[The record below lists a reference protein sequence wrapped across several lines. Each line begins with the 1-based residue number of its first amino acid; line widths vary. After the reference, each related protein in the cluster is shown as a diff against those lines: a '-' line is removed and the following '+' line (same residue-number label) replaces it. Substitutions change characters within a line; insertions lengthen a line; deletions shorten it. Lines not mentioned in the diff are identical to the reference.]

1 MKKTLIIEIPE
12 PCNEKWSEMEPT
24 ANGRACARCERE
36 LIDFT
41 TFSDR
46 QLADYVSKH
55 NGKLCGH
62 FSSRQLNNNLLP
74 VSPIAIGAAS
84 YTGLSLPALAPLAV
98 TLTANPVQAQVTPP
112 PTETVSQKNPIKS
125 PPEEHIVNGMVTDVE
140 TGEPVTGAHVIL
152 QLNGVMVMGMATDI
166 DGYFTFR
173 VQPGT
178 TYDTLLVRMTGM
190 YEETRVALDPDLTIR
205 GMRIRM
211 QPFPVEIEGMVI
223 LREDSDAEPAKVKKH
238 RRRNR

>member
-24 ANGRACARCERE
+24 AKGRACARCERE

-41 TFSDR
+41 AFSDR
-46 QLADYVSKH
+46 QLVDYLSKH

-62 FSSRQLNNNLLP
+62 FSPRQLNKNLLP
-74 VSPIAIGAAS
+74 VAAS
-84 YTGLSLPALAPLAV
+84 YSGLSLPALALLAA
-98 TLTANPVQAQVTPP
+98 TLTANPVQAHVTTA
-112 PTETVSQKNPIKS
+112 PTETVSQKSPVKA
-125 PPEEHIVNGMVTDVE
+125 PPEERIVDGMVIDAE
-140 TGEPVTGAHVIL
+140 TGEPVIGAHVFL
-152 QLNGVMVMGMATDI
+152 QLNGANVMALVTDI

-178 TYDTLLVRMTGM
+178 IYDTLLVRMAYM
-190 YEETRVALDPDLTIR
+190 YEETRMALDPKVTIR
-205 GMRIRM
+205 GMRIGMR
-211 QPFPVEIEGMVI
+211 PVPVTVEGMVI
-223 LREDSDAEPAKVKKH
+223 LREDVPKPDSTLKVRKH